1 LKLRIIVYGIAMT
14 IVSALLHYV
23 VQAGIDNCN
32 SMAGIVS
39 TYTSQDYA
47 TGCHTLLYVQI
58 SSLISGIAGAGIV
71 ILGIFKKQKIK

>member
-1 LKLRIIVYGIAMT
+1 MKLTTVSYGIAIA
-14 IVSALLHYV
+14 IVSALLHYA

-47 TGCHTLLYVQI
+47 TGCHTLLYIQVG
-58 SSLISGIAGAGIV
+58 SLISGIAGAGVV
-71 ILGIFKKQKIK
+71 ILGIFKKPKMK